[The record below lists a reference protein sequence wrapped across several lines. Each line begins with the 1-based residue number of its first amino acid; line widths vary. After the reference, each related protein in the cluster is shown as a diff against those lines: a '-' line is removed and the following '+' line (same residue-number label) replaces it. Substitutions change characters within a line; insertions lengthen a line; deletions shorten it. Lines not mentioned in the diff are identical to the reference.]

1 MSNLLMESLN
11 DQDFLR
17 YSRQIMLPDIADK
30 GQLLLRNST
39 VLMIGCG
46 GLGSAVGMYLSAAG
60 IGTLIIAD
68 GDNLDLSNLQRQVVF
83 RKSNLKKNKAI
94 AMAQQI
100 KELNSQVNVEVINH
114 HLTEPE
120 LSRFIN
126 QVDVVLDCTD
136 NLTTR

>member
-1 MSNLLMESLN
+1 MESLN

-68 GDNLDLSNLQRQVVF
+68 Y
-83 RKSNLKKNKAI
+83 
-94 AMAQQI
+94 
-100 KELNSQVNVEVINH
+100 
-114 HLTEPE
+114 
-120 LSRFIN
+120 
-126 QVDVVLDCTD
+126 
-136 NLTTR
+136 